1 MGNTTSHQV
10 SGELQGAK
18 AACAES
24 NGGRA
29 PGKKHK
35 IMVRSTSDP
44 SVFSL
49 LDSKVLG
56 FMPPTVAVQL
66 LLGFRTP
73 PPFLGSLT
81 SH

>member
-1 MGNTTSHQV
+1 MGNTTSDQV
-10 SGELQGAK
+10 SEEIHGAK
-18 AACAES
+18 AACTEG
-24 NGGRA
+24 NGGCA
-29 PGKKHK
+29 SGKKHK

-66 LLGFRTP
+66 LLGFQTP
-73 PPFLGSLT
+73 PPFLGSFS